1 MHNSRDQILA
11 DVRRQLGELR
21 ASTAR
26 SQMLIDDIQATLNH
40 LSPAP
45 VADVPVP
52 APAPVLQQPAM
63 AGAPMPPQPPHQVQ
77 QPQKPPKPPKPKL
90 TTEQQVM
97 RWAAVIGSIITF
109 VGASFGIALAIQTG
123 LLGPVGRVVGAAL
136 LAFVLLGVGIRVDQR
151 KGTSAGVMALYVT
164 SFLILILDL
173 WYASSAQEWLKALS
187 AVLIF
192 LVLWLGYLALAHWRK
207 NLQLVLAMCIIL
219 VFYTFPLLSLDYLA
233 NALIMVAPIAVIL
246 LTWAMAKG
254 TDPRLLAIVRSAAG
268 VLLAWQTAAL
278 SSPAE
283 LRTTYLEETVEP
295 INFALAVPLIG
306 LVLLVIGEIFFAP
319 PSTTRAQSIA
329 PAVAAPAAILLASYM
344 LLHDAG
350 VWLPFLTATA
360 VTVLV
365 TVLRPKDNAQRAADL
380 ITGWF
385 IILPFTLFRPVVDT
399 QDFELQNTQ
408 SAAVSVLIFFAVAVV
423 VLLILHRLPMNRVAV
438 LSSWALMLFIAILPM
453 LENTLFPSAITR
465 WSWFGLIQ
473 GLALAVLI
481 IIAATRTTLWRSLPI
496 QARGAFAAYGL
507 LLEMVAVVTISAVL
521 GHINA
526 LFADPSSPY
535 LETSRLGFYN
545 GHMLVS
551 ISWMA
556 AASWLLLKRPGTMD
570 AKTMRTAGLF
580 VAIVAT
586 AKLVLFDMAA
596 LGGIPRVL
604 TFIVCGLILIAVA
617 IKGAQQQKNTGQTF
631 TETQP
636 ASN

>member
-1 MHNSRDQILA
+1 MHHSRDEILT
-11 DVRRQLGELR
+11 DVRRKLGELR

-52 APAPVLQQPAM
+52 APAPVLRPPAM

-173 WYASSAQEWLKALS
+173 WYAYAAQEWLKPLS
-187 AVLIF
+187 CVVIF

-207 NLQLVLAMCIIL
+207 NLPLVLAMCIIL

-233 NALIMVAPIAVIL
+233 NALILVAPIAVIL
-246 LTWAMAKG
+246 LTWPMSKG
-254 TDPRLLAIVRSAAG
+254 SDSRFLAIVRSAAG
-268 VLLAWQTAAL
+268 VLLAWQTGAL

-283 LRTTYLEETVEP
+283 LRATYLEQPVEP
-295 INFALAVPLIG
+295 ISFVLAVPLIG

-319 PSTTRAQSIA
+319 TSTTRAQSIV
-329 PAVAAPAAILLASYM
+329 PAVVAPAAILLASYT

-385 IILPFTLFRPVVDT
+385 ITLPFTLFRPVVDT
-399 QDFELQNTQ
+399 QDFELQHTQ
-408 SAAVSVLIFFAVAVV
+408 SEAVSVLIFFAVAIV
-423 VLLILHRLPMNRVAV
+423 VLLLLHRLPMNRVAV

-507 LLEMVAVVTISAVL
+507 LLEMVSVVTISAVL

-586 AKLVLFDMAA
+586 VKLVLFDMAA

>member
-1 MHNSRDQILA
+1 MHHSRDEILT
-11 DVRRQLGELR
+11 DVRRKLGELR

-63 AGAPMPPQPPHQVQ
+63 AGAPMPPQPPQK
-77 QPQKPPKPPKPKL
+77 PPKPPKPPKPKL

-123 LLGPVGRVVGAAL
+123 LFGPVGRVVGAAL
-136 LAFVLLGVGIRVDQR
+136 LAFVLLGVGIRVDQC

-164 SFLILILDL
+164 SFLILTLDL

-385 IILPFTLFRPVVDT
+385 IILPFSLFRPVVDT

-408 SAAVSVLIFFAVAVV
+408 SAAVSVLIFFAVAIV

-507 LLEMVAVVTISAVL
+507 LLEMVSVVTISAVL

-535 LETSRLGFYN
+535 LEGSRLGFYN

-617 IKGAQQQKNTGQTF
+617 IKGAQEQKNTGQTF